1 MSQLDMDS
9 YRMTP
14 TRSGLETTPTVYM
27 ASCRTTLVDV
37 MTTLNTASHAKGA
50 KPEIF
55 KGKTSDT
62 ATLPQRMEQLSLKSE
77 QSPGRGGKTRF
88 EQLKSL
94 DAHYSRCQGL
104 LNERDDYFLA
114 LYAEKQAKED
124 MMHYCATLIQAR
136 FRGFNARPRMGYRW
150 APPRSPGLKF
160 RTWKFAPN
168 EIADELCDL
177 AARIKMPRIPGLT
190 LEPRGKASKR
200 QRNIELAARRQL
212 VLFFKMIRARSI
224 ARRYVAQV
232 KSQRNDLM
240 QKRIIRLFRMIF
252 AKSFT
257 SKAMAVKKGKCA
269 TKINNFAR
277 LYISRKRVRL
287 LKRYAS
293 SVKRRNEGA
302 IIITRNLKKMYAKTL
317 LATAGRREALAYEAV
332 DLTLGIIFSGTVDS
346 ATGSILRALLGVLS
360 AEKLEEEIIN
370 QGADAGLEVMLDALV
385 MGAAQTAGELQ
396 LAEQMM
402 ELQRLQEE
410 MEAERLRLE
419 AEQSR
424 LAAEEE
430 DERRARQEKEEEVKA
445 AVEREAKAAEAE
457 RLREEAAAA
466 EAAAKEEEERQ
477 KLEVETSFAEEYLSD
492 LQLSP
497 LGFAASTL
505 AMPCSTTKLRGT
517 RNDYDLGGYF
527 PPAVVKQ
534 LEEHSFQRGGQAF
547 TKDGSD
553 YSYDALQS
561 KLEQARQ
568 NFDAGAYE
576 TAYLLYSVVFRWLLT
591 RTVGDDAAGTTESA
605 DSNTTPSL
613 LDALLGLVSPE
624 FATRDEE
631 RGFSAGPVLGLI
643 AQVAIFVGDCLHELC
658 MYNAADYKYVLA
670 RSLRVQIH
678 SSESN
683 VAVAE
688 VDVKLGHVYT
698 AKSHFS
704 AADSAYR
711 RAVSVLLPMQ
721 TSLAAAMLPALTP
734 MSRAAANNPYLE
746 DNNDDDSYAIDGGYS
761 INGLPATKETEFEGG
776 QASAALDIVQYTL
789 VQAHTGHARSLRY
802 AGFYELAYSAT
813 QDALNA
819 CEVLFTSRGERNEL
833 LVADIVLVRASLCKV
848 AGLTRKAYGQYFE
861 AREIY
866 SETLG
871 QEHPTT
877 ATSNVRLAYA
887 TASLGIFT
895 EAVKLVDTAVTVQ
908 RAEADAASST
918 SLFFGKS
925 STLAIAQS
933 LYCKGWIYSRIARY
947 DESRSLLETCY
958 QIRCKVFGYDDSHPV
973 VAHAICAMAN
983 LAYLRGEFTAAL
995 TNFQVASDKLKGSLA
1010 RALESSEVTPSTT
1023 PHFNLVEISYGH
1035 AMCLSRYGKAG
1046 QALTLFEEVKT
1057 SRKAFAGLRHLLLAA
1072 GGFDL
1077 PRLDESVDG
1086 DGDDE
1091 SKAEVS
1097 SLASVA
1103 DSELN
1108 DGRLSKDVQIA
1119 NIGVA
1124 KQLLALGHISEAA
1137 ALATDAHNHIVALL
1151 TEEGDENARDEA
1163 LGDSLVLLGEVAMA
1177 REKWSEADA
1186 LLDRGCAA
1194 KEVVLG
1200 EGHPD
1205 VAHIILLMAQNLL
1218 GPAYTD
1224 DAYGCC
1230 KRAAELLAVRF
1241 DKKSAP
1247 MALCLFVTA
1256 DVLSASK
1263 KYDQAQAMY
1272 QHALYLA
1279 AEFYTDKSVLYGR
1292 IQASIGECYRRQ
1304 KKFDSAAEVLPQA
1317 LGLLSSLVGKE
1328 HIYSLNAIRDLAHV
1342 QLELGKDEEALMLLG
1357 EHVLPALIES
1367 TGVERSPAT
1376 VYARGLIGLCGHASS
1391 DRERKN
1397 FKPRDLSDKER
1408 EKDTNA
1414 QNLIDDALE
1423 YFDTYEAGPYA
1434 DQHPWVLALGGFIG
1448 SEPQLASARSAR
1460 TANTAVASASR
1471 LATPAKGFGSA
1482 TEPELLPM
1490 YNPVDAVMDHLLLTE
1505 GERQKKL
1512 APLET
1517 GSGDTA
1523 AAAGRP
1529 ITALD
1534 HPPNPTSLLKD
1545 FTEEEFEKRP
1555 RTEGRASRWH

>member
-1 MSQLDMDS
+1 
-9 YRMTP
+9 MTP
-14 TRSGLETTPTVYM
+14 TRSSLETTPTVYM

-37 MTTLNTASHAKGA
+37 MTTLNTASHVKGA

-160 RTWKFAPN
+160 RTWKFTPN
-168 EIADELCDL
+168 EIADELCAL
-177 AARIKMPRIPGLT
+177 AARIQMPRIPGLT

-224 ARRYVAQV
+224 ARRYVAEV

-346 ATGSILRALLGVLS
+346 VTGSTLWALLGVLS

-370 QGADAGLEVMLDALV
+370 QGAEAGLEVMLDALV

-419 AEQSR
+419 AEQAR

-477 KLEVETSFAEEYLSD
+477 KLELETSFAEEYLSD

-553 YSYDALQS
+553 YSYDVLQS

-591 RTVGDDAAGTTESA
+591 RTVGDDAAGTIENA

-698 AKSHFS
+698 AKSQFS

-925 STLAIAQS
+925 GTLAIAQS

-1072 GGFDL
+1072 GGLDL
-1077 PRLDESVDG
+1077 PQLEESV

-1091 SKAEVS
+1091 SKAEMS

-1108 DGRLSKDVQIA
+1108 DGILSKDVQIA

-1151 TEEGDENARDEA
+1151 MGEGDENARDEA

-1177 REKWSEADA
+1177 QEKWSEADA

-1317 LGLLSSLVGKE
+1317 FGLLSSLVGKE
-1328 HIYSLNAIRDLAHV
+1328 HIHSLNAIRDLALV

-1391 DRERKN
+1391 DRERKH
-1397 FKPRDLSDKER
+1397 FKPRDLSDEER

-1505 GERQKKL
+1505 SERQKKL
-1512 APLET
+1512 APVGT
-1517 GSGDTA
+1517 GSGDTATA

-1534 HPPNPTSLLKD
+1534 HPPNPTSLLKG

-1555 RTEGRASRWH
+1555 RTEGGASRWH